1 MEFRLIQ
8 RLCAVCLISLLIPA
22 TGFSTMP
29 ADSLTVTFAN
39 NYNLAVVP
47 VPELVTLW
55 LFVTGMI
62 GFVLL
67 KRRSK
72 NTED

>member
-22 TGFSTMP
+22 TGFATMP